1 MTKYILQTN
10 ESLIMKSEKV
20 LYGGVLSTY
29 TNELI
34 LTNMNI
40 VLIIKGVFGNSK
52 DIRQYPI
59 DQIKIFNGQPQALLT
74 KQSNG
79 RPQLEVYFSHGQEAF
94 GFDNKKEVNQW
105 VNNINK
111 LVTGASHEFEKIDSK
126 AIPGTEYI
134 AETLKDTFDTFIG
147 GLGLKS
153 KIKGDK
159 PTENVVKKCTACG
172 APISGYKGQIVSC
185 QYCDTNQNL

>member
-10 ESLIMKSEKV
+10 ESLIMKSERV

-59 DQIKIFNGQPQALLT
+59 DQIKIFSGQPQALLT

-94 GFDNKKEVNQW
+94 GFDNKKEVNKW
-105 VNNINK
+105 VNNITK
-111 LVTGASHEFEKIDSK
+111 LVIGTSHEFEKIDSK

-153 KIKGDK
+153 KI
-159 PTENVVKKCTACG
+159 
-172 APISGYKGQIVSC
+172 
-185 QYCDTNQNL
+185 

>member
-10 ESLIMKSEKV
+10 ESLIMKSERV

-59 DQIKIFNGQPQALLT
+59 DQIKIC
-74 KQSNG
+74 
-79 RPQLEVYFSHGQEAF
+79 
-94 GFDNKKEVNQW
+94 
-105 VNNINK
+105 
-111 LVTGASHEFEKIDSK
+111 TGSQRIRY
-126 AIPGTEYI
+126 G
-134 AETLKDTFDTFIG
+134 
-147 GLGLKS
+147 
-153 KIKGDK
+153 
-159 PTENVVKKCTACG
+159 
-172 APISGYKGQIVSC
+172 
-185 QYCDTNQNL
+185 

>member
-10 ESLIMKSEKV
+10 ESLIMKSERV

-74 KQSNG
+74 KT
-79 RPQLEVYFSHGQEAF
+79 
-94 GFDNKKEVNQW
+94 K
-105 VNNINK
+105 
-111 LVTGASHEFEKIDSK
+111 
-126 AIPGTEYI
+126 
-134 AETLKDTFDTFIG
+134 
-147 GLGLKS
+147 
-153 KIKGDK
+153 
-159 PTENVVKKCTACG
+159 
-172 APISGYKGQIVSC
+172 
-185 QYCDTNQNL
+185 

>member
-10 ESLIMKSEKV
+10 ESLIMKSERV

-59 DQIKIFNGQPQALLT
+59 DQIKIFNGQPQAPFNET
-74 KQSNG
+74 K
-79 RPQLEVYFSHGQEAF
+79 
-94 GFDNKKEVNQW
+94 
-105 VNNINK
+105 
-111 LVTGASHEFEKIDSK
+111 
-126 AIPGTEYI
+126 
-134 AETLKDTFDTFIG
+134 
-147 GLGLKS
+147 
-153 KIKGDK
+153 
-159 PTENVVKKCTACG
+159 
-172 APISGYKGQIVSC
+172 
-185 QYCDTNQNL
+185 